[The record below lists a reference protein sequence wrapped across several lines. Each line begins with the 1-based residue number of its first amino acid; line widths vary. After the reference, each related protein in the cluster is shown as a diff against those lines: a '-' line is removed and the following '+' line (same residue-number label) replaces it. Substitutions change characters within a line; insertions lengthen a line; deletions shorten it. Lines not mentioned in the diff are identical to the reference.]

1 MFQKRRANG
10 LADLRNAWA
19 GGIFIDSPIAKV
31 KVNSEDHARAKSTRK
46 LDKHSRWAV
55 HFLLTSLFKL
65 EDKSFALFLDSAPL
79 IADMATPHTASISWD
94 LIPGWGKWEDL
105 WDMKES
111 QEWMKDKLGGEG
123 GMLEMH
129 LEGEE
134 MGIDTYSMWRKFPW
148 REPGRLAPEFSC
160 IESLHWSL
168 VGVLGRKW
176 EWVLCSAALAR
187 LKLKLWKYCLG
198 PFLFYP
204 VQASRVL
211 KPKISCFPKRGVHRI
226 HSS

>member
-46 LDKHSRWAV
+46 LDKHSRWAG

-94 LIPGWGKWEDL
+94 LIPGWGK
-105 WDMKES
+105 
-111 QEWMKDKLGGEG
+111 
-123 GMLEMH
+123 
-129 LEGEE
+129 
-134 MGIDTYSMWRKFPW
+134 
-148 REPGRLAPEFSC
+148 
-160 IESLHWSL
+160 
-168 VGVLGRKW
+168 
-176 EWVLCSAALAR
+176 
-187 LKLKLWKYCLG
+187 
-198 PFLFYP
+198 
-204 VQASRVL
+204 
-211 KPKISCFPKRGVHRI
+211 
-226 HSS
+226 